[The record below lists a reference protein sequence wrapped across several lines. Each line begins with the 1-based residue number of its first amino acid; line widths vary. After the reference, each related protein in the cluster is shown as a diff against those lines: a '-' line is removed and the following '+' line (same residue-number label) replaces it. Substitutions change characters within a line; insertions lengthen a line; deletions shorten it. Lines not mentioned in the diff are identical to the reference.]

1 MYSVATQ
8 PKPVSLPC
16 IQKFAKG
23 LEGVQPAS
31 DVVDVASRI
40 ATAAFDKTVEPEI
53 TVDTDGA
60 LSFDLRLSNGLLILA
75 ELCVDGSL
83 DASVFDDERG
93 ILVKHIPQATET
105 ELIAL
110 FD

>member
-8 PKPVSLPC
+8 LKPASLPA
-16 IQKFAKG
+16 IQEFAGG
-23 LEGVQPAS
+23 LEDARPESGV
-31 DVVDVASRI
+31 VNMASRI
-40 ATAAFDKTVEPEI
+40 ASAALEKTIEPEI

-60 LSFDLRLSNGLLILA
+60 LSFDLRLSNGLLVLA

-93 ILVKHIPQATET
+93 VLVKHIPQATET

-110 FD
+110 FG